1 MVHVSARS
9 PRDER
14 LRRRAAR
21 SERSVARSP
30 YCRQLV
36 MRPTRRVNVAM
47 TAGRTVSCQTPVR
60 AVDGWRGVPERTRPH
75 DGGGGRLLLLL
86 LRQLS

>member
-1 MVHVSARS
+1 
-9 PRDER
+9 
-14 LRRRAAR
+14 
-21 SERSVARSP
+21 
-30 YCRQLV
+30 